1 MKKIRVGIIGCG
13 RIAERRHAPEYHKN
27 PYSEIRGVYDARE
40 EKAAALAARYGGLVY
55 ETAEELLGDPG
66 IDAVSI
72 CAANNAHAELTI
84 KALNAGKHVLVE
96 KPMAMTVEDCYAMLE
111 AAKASGKLLMVGQN
125 QRFNTGHVR
134 AKELIEQ
141 GIIGKPLT
149 FKTTFGHGGPE
160 RWIAEPGEKPGKINR
175 DIWFFDRKIASMGA
189 MADLGIHKTDL
200 IQYLL
205 GDKIVSVSAKIMTLD
220 KKTSSGDL
228 IELEDNAILIY
239 TMASGVVG
247 TMTVSWTYY
256 GEEDNSTVIF
266 GTKGVMRLYD
276 NSTHTIQINTDRGD
290 HIYYDLDTMMTNVE
304 QLESGVIRE
313 FVEEIRTGNWANA
326 AGEMEVNAIRAIL
339 AGFESSREDK
349 TIVLSDFKPLP
360 SDSQPGQIDSD
371 SE

>member
-1 MKKIRVGIIGCG
+1 MKKVRVGIVGCG
-13 RIAERRHAPEYHKN
+13 RIAERRHAPEYYAN
-27 PYSEIRGVYDARE
+27 PFTEIRGYYDART
-40 EKAAALAARYGGLVY
+40 KK
-55 ETAEELLGDPG
+55 AEEMVRRFGGNIYDSADELFDDPS

-72 CAANNAHAELTI
+72 CAANNAHADLTI
-84 KALNAGKHVLVE
+84 RALHSGKHVLVE
-96 KPMAMTVEDCYAMLE
+96 KPMAMTIEDCYAMLD
-111 AAKASGKLLMVGQN
+111 AAKESGKLLMIGQN
-125 QRFNTGHVR
+125 QRFNTGHQR

-160 RWIAEPGEKPGKINR
+160 RWCAEDDGTGKIST
-175 DIWFFDRKIASMGA
+175 DIWFFDKSIAAMGA

-205 GDKIVSVSAKIMTLD
+205 GDRIVSVSAKIMTLD
-220 KKTSSGDL
+220 KKRSNGEL
-228 IELEDNAILIY
+228 IDLEDNAILIY
-239 TMASGVVG
+239 TLSSGVVG

-276 NSTHTIQINTDRGD
+276 NSPHTIQINTDRGD
-290 HIYYDLDTMMTNVE
+290 HIYYDLDTMMTNQE

-313 FVEEIRTGNWANA
+313 FIEEIRTGDWKNA

-339 AGFESSREDK
+339 AGFESSELDK
-349 TIVLSDFKPLP
+349 TIVI
-360 SDSQPGQIDSD
+360 G
-371 SE
+371 